1 MELGRI
7 ELLQKFSFYLF
18 SNIIWAIDAD
28 FILIILKTMH
38 CTKLMV
44 IDTHENMFSSK
55 AIFA

>member
-7 ELLQKFSFYLF
+7 ELLQKFSSYLF
-18 SNIIWAIDAD
+18 SNIVCAIDAD
-28 FILIILKTMH
+28 FIITILKTMH

-44 IDTHENMFSSK
+44 IDTYENMFSSK

>member
-18 SNIIWAIDAD
+18 SNIVCAIDDD
-28 FILIILKTMH
+28 FILTILKTIH

-44 IDTHENMFSSK
+44 IDTHENIFSSK